1 MTVEQQARA
10 LAAMVACGAALG
22 AACDVLGL
30 LRRALRAGRVLT
42 GAIDLLWGVL
52 AALSVVLVGLRLQ
65 IDLLRAYVLAGV
77 LAGMGVY
84 ALLIGLPGRR
94 LAQAIQ
100 GRMKKRA
107 VPAPA
112 SDPLCILHSFS
123 FEADGDTISYRL
135 KKDEKEEKEKKKG
148 RKMAN

>member
-22 AACDVLGL
+22 AVCDVLGL
-30 LRRALRAGRVLT
+30 LRRALRAGRLLT
-42 GAIDLLWGVL
+42 GVLDLLWGVL
-52 AALSVVLVGLRLQ
+52 GALAVVLIGLRLQ

-84 ALLIGLPGRR
+84 ALLVGLPVRR
-94 LAQAIQ
+94 LARAVH
-100 GRMKKRA
+100 GRMKK
-107 VPAPA
+107 
-112 SDPLCILHSFS
+112 
-123 FEADGDTISYRL
+123 
-135 KKDEKEEKEKKKG
+135 DEKGEKKG